1 MATQKQAR
9 KILAEKTAKAGLMED
24 KACRRH
30 VRCACQQLGVRHVPV
45 AAWVKCYISFTGT
58 RKMHRKGFYCICS
71 RRQLA
76 HCRPGRVPRH
86 VCSWRKLPRHPDAA
100 TMTAR
105 RSWEAR
111 HKPECGR

>member
-30 VRCACQQLGVRHVPV
+30 VRCACQQLGDRHVPV

-76 HCRPGRVPRH
+76 HLGIHGRRP
-86 VCSWRKLPRHPDAA
+86 WRRLSGVLR
-100 TMTAR
+100 AR
-105 RSWEAR
+105 RLPLVET
-111 HKPECGR
+111 